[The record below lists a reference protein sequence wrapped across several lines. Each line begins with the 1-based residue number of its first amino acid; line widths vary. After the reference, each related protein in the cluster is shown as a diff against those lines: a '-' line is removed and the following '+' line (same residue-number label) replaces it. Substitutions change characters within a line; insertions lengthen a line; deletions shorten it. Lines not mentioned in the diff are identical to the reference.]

1 MEENIEIR
9 LKTMKILQ
17 VLSSDD
23 KNCNQMLSAECASR
37 LVLKVNYPQPNEEY
51 IKLFLIKPALILNIF
66 LFIFVKDYYLEAL
79 RYYGIY

>member
-37 LVLKVNYPQPNEEY
+37 LVLKVNYPQPNEVHKVISY
-51 IKLFLIKPALILNIF
+51 KTGSHFKSF
-66 LFIFVKDYYLEAL
+66 FIYF
-79 RYYGIY
+79 R

>member
-17 VLSSDD
+17 ELSTDE

-37 LVLKVNYPQPNEEY
+37 LVLKLNYPQPNEE
-51 IKLFLIKPALILNIF
+51 
-66 LFIFVKDYYLEAL
+66 
-79 RYYGIY
+79 